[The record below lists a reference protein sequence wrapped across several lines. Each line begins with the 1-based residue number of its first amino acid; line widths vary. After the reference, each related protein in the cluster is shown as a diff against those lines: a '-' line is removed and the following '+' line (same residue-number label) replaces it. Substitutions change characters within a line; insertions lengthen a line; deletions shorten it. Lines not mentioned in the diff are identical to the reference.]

1 MKTKWQDILTTI
13 VGIGQLVIA
22 IVWQSIEAS
31 NGGKIN
37 YGLMALSI
45 GVAILGYFTAKSP
58 VLAND
63 VSTVI
68 TNTEKTATEI
78 MPVLETLMKDYPGR
92 WANIVHLAL
101 DYYIN
106 PDVQTTINTLKKP
119 APVTPP
125 VVIAENKV
133 V

>member
-92 WANIVHLAL
+92 WANIAHLAL

-119 APVTPP
+119 APVTPAQPTEVNKP
-125 VVIAENKV
+125 V
-133 V
+133 

>member
-92 WANIVHLAL
+92 WANIAHLAL

-119 APVTPP
+119 APVTPAQP
-125 VVIAENKV
+125 IEVNKTV
-133 V
+133 